1 MEAFDLLRGK
11 NPDLSDAAA
20 TFVVDLAQA
29 LQRVQ
34 LNVVWPWARYFDLPQ
49 RILRV
54 LCGCFAHARRVL
66 FENEV
71 TDPMITVTAVLPGSE
86 WSVLLSGKVWVYVDD
101 INLRF
106 REVAMDLVLRSKD
119 FE

>member
-1 MEAFDLLRGK
+1 MEAFDLPREK
-11 NPDLSDAAA
+11 NPHVSDAAA

-29 LQRVQ
+29 FVRV
-34 LNVVWPWARYFDLPQ
+34 LLKVVWPWARYFDSPQ

-54 LCGCFAHARRVL
+54 LFGCVAHARRVL

-86 WSVLLSGKVWVYVDD
+86 WSLLLSGKVWVYVHD
-101 INLRF
+101 INLHF
-106 REVAMDLVLRSKD
+106 RDVTMDLVLRSKD
-119 FE
+119 SE